1 MRSVTSVADN
11 NRIIQEIIDQV
22 QSSYDHARPLT
33 ATDKADRILGH
44 PVFGLLIFFFVMW
57 AVFYLSQITLGPWLA
72 GHLETAMQ
80 FLGARIETGLD
91 ALGAGPLWKGFVL
104 DGLWAGFTAVL
115 GFLPLIMVL
124 FFFLQLLEDSGYM
137 TRVSMVIDRYFAKIG
152 LGGQSA
158 IPMFVGLACS
168 VPGVM
173 AARTIQD
180 DTQRKLTVILTP
192 FIPCGAKLPVVVLL
206 LGVFFTG
213 QAWVTALMYISAI
226 LVVFIIGYA
235 LKLFLGLKTHPEK
248 TIYDLPDYK
257 KPRIE
262 LGWKMMIAEAKS
274 FIKNAGT
281 IIVLLNGL
289 VWFFIRFDFSLSP
302 VGPEASMLRT
312 LAVPFEWLLTPIGI
326 ASWGLAVAAILGF
339 IAKEE
344 IVGALAVIYAFSI
357 SDAFDVIDIA
367 NARGALVTGA
377 SLTALTAVSYTVF
390 NLFSPPC
397 FATVGA
403 MKTEL
408 KSKRW
413 LAFAVGLQLFTGF
426 FFAMWVYQLGS
437 LIWYQA
443 LGQGFF
449 VAVGLTGALAIILL
463 MGRRWNQN
471 KSKQKAMHP

>member
-1 MRSVTSVADN
+1 MADN
-11 NRIIQEIIDQV
+11 DKIIKDIIKKV
-22 QSSYDHARPLT
+22 QSSYDHAKPLT

-44 PVFGLLIFFFVMW
+44 PVFGLLIFFIVMW
-57 AVFYLSQITLGPWLA
+57 AVFYISQITLGPWLA
-72 GHLETAMQ
+72 GLLESVMSLIGGWFEA
-80 FLGARIETGLD
+80 GLD
-91 ALGAGPLWKGFVL
+91 ALGAGPLLKGFIL
-104 DGLWAGFTAVL
+104 DGLWGGFTAVL

-124 FFFLQLLEDSGYM
+124 FFVLQLLEDSGYM

-152 LGGQSA
+152 LGGKSA

-180 DTQRKLTVILTP
+180 EKQRKLTVMLTP
-192 FIPCGAKLPVVVLL
+192 FVPCGAKLPVIVLL

-213 QAWVTALMYISAI
+213 QAWVTALMYIAAI
-226 LVVFIIGYA
+226 LVVFIIGFG
-235 LKLFLGLKTHPEK
+235 LKLFFGLKTTPEN

-257 KPRIE
+257 RPSIE
-262 LGWKMMIAEAKS
+262 LGWKMMFAEAKS

-281 IIVLLNGL
+281 IIVGLNGL
-289 VWFFIRFDFSLSP
+289 VWFFISFDFSLSA

-312 LAVPFEWLLTPIGI
+312 LAIPFEWLLTPIGI

-344 IVGALAVIYAFSI
+344 IVGALAVIYVFSV

-367 NARGALVTGA
+367 NARDALVTGA
-377 SLTALTAVSYTVF
+377 SLTALTAISYTVF

-397 FATVGA
+397 FATIGA

-408 KSKRW
+408 ESTRW
-413 LAFAVGLQLFTGF
+413 LVFAVGLQLLTGF
-426 FFAMWVYQLGS
+426 FFAMWVYQVGHIILYG
-437 LIWYQA
+437 A
-443 LGQGFF
+443 LGQGFM
-449 VAVGLTGALAIILL
+449 VALILTSLLLIMLIGSII
-463 MGRRWNQN
+463 RHQQKRN
-471 KSKQKAMHP
+471 QKAIHS